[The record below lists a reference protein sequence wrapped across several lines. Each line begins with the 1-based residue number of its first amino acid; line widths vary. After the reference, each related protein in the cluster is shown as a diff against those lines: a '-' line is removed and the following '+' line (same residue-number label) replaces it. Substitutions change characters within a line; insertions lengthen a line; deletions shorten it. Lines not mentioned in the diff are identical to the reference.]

1 MRNPYQNNPR
11 INDEAVAV
19 NVVFNSKVSGI
30 RSLEDNG
37 QLKPAADVVYGN
49 NRWAPYREG
58 QMVFRLKLPAHS
70 YRAFGF

>member
-1 MRNPYQNNPR
+1 MENF
-11 INDEAVAV
+11 NDEAVDV

-30 RSLEDNG
+30 RSLEGND

-58 QMVFRLKLPAHS
+58 QTVFRLKLPAHS